1 MSTSLPDAVAGLSA
15 PRESPLRV
23 TTRDLPAAA
32 ESLAA
37 TPPPA
42 APLSTPLSA
51 SLPDEVPALVLAD
64 GPGDGRAAGTGEL
77 LDVLAPTT
85 GERLLRVEDT
95 SPDLARDTAT
105 AVAATSRTDWA
116 WLSAEDR
123 ARFCFAVSDVLA
135 GHVRALA
142 VTAALTTGRPLAAGF
157 TLDAPAAH
165 AAAFSAAGWAD
176 KLEAVGAAHRP
187 GGGVVVLLT
196 TWRTSAA
203 DALSAVVAAL
213 ATGCGVV
220 LRARP
225 AAAATARQLVRLFE
239 EAGLP
244 PGLVRSAPGADAAA
258 DAALWSHPDLVAV
271 RADGSADDLRGVGV
285 ALARRGTPL
294 LHRVDAPH
302 VDVVLTGADLEE
314 VATAL
319 VEAAIG
325 GAHERPGGSRVL
337 AERTVVDALV
347 ARAAPVVARLRTGH
361 PLDRATAVGPV
372 PTPHLA
378 RAARE
383 VLDATAGLPA
393 GLPPGGWWAPPGV
406 ATVGRHSAWPPP
418 GPVVGV
424 RSIRS
429 AADAL
434 PHLAGAG
441 SVTVWGGELGT
452 EVPAPPDPRRDALDL
467 VRACRG

>member
-1 MSTSLPDAVAGLSA
+1 MSTSLPDALAGLSA

-23 TTRDLPAAA
+23 TTLDLPAPDA
-32 ESLAA
+32 SLAA
-37 TPPPA
+37 VPAPTPA
-42 APLSTPLSA
+42 
-51 SLPDEVPALVLAD
+51 LPDEVPDLVLAD
-64 GPGDGRAAGTGEL
+64 GPAAPGAATGEL

-95 SPDLARDTAT
+95 SPDLVRDIAS
-105 AVAATSRTDWA
+105 AVATTSTTDWS

-123 ARFCFAVSDVLA
+123 ARFLFAVADVLA
-135 GHVRALA
+135 DHVRALA
-142 VTAALTTGRPLAAGF
+142 VTAALTTGRPLGAGF
-157 TLDAPAAH
+157 RQDAPAAH

-176 KLEAVGAAHRP
+176 KLTAVGAGHRP
-187 GGGVVVLLT
+187 SGGVVVVVT
-196 TWRTSAA
+196 TWRTSTA

-225 AAAATARQLVRLFE
+225 ATAATARQLVRLVE
-239 EAGLP
+239 EAGVP
-244 PGLVRSAPGADAAA
+244 AGLVRSAPGADAAA

-271 RADGSADDLRGVGV
+271 RADGSADDLRAVGV
-285 ALARRGTPL
+285 ALAHRGTPL
-294 LHRVDAPH
+294 LQRLDAPH
-302 VDVVLTGADLEE
+302 VDVVLAGANLED
-314 VATAL
+314 VAAAL
-319 VEAAIG
+319 VEASTG
-325 GAHERPGGSRVL
+325 GAHLRPGGSRVL
-337 AERTVVDALV
+337 VVRPVADALV
-347 ARAAPVVARLRTGH
+347 ARVAPVVARLRTGH

-383 VLDATAGLPA
+383 VLDSTAGLPA
-393 GLPPGGWWAPPGV
+393 GLPPGGWWAPPGL

-418 GPVVGV
+418 GPVLGV

-434 PHLAGAG
+434 PHLRDAG

-452 EVPAPPDPRRDALDL
+452 EVPAPPDARRDALDL

>member
-1 MSTSLPDAVAGLSA
+1 M
-15 PRESPLRV
+15 
-23 TTRDLPAAA
+23 TTLDLPAADD
-32 ESLAA
+32 SLAA
-37 TPPPA
+37 MPA
-42 APLSTPLSA
+42 PSPA
-51 SLPDEVPALVLAD
+51 LPDEVPALVLAD
-64 GPGDGRAAGTGEL
+64 GPGDSATPGSASTGDL

-85 GERLLRVEDT
+85 GERLLQVEDT
-95 SPDLARDTAT
+95 APDLVRDIAS
-105 AVAATSRTDWA
+105 AVAAGSRNDWA
-116 WLSAEDR
+116 WLSPQDR
-123 ARFCFAVSDVLA
+123 ARFLFAVADTLA
-135 GHVRALA
+135 DHVRALA
-142 VTAALTTGRPLAAGF
+142 VTCALTTGRPLAAGF

-187 GGGVVVLLT
+187 GGGVVVVLT
-196 TWRTSAA
+196 TWRTSTA
-203 DALSAVVAAL
+203 DALSTVVAAL

-220 LRARP
+220 LRPRP
-225 AAAATARQLVRLFE
+225 AAAATARQLVRLAE

-258 DAALWSHPDLVAV
+258 DAVLWAHDDLVAV
-271 RADGSADDLRGVGV
+271 RADGSSDDLRGVGV

-294 LHRVDAPH
+294 RQRVDAPH
-302 VDVVLTGADLEE
+302 IDVVLAGADLEA
-314 VATAL
+314 VSVAL
-319 VEAAIG
+319 VEAAVG

-337 AERTVVDALV
+337 VERSVADALV
-347 ARAAPVVARLRTGH
+347 ARTAPIVARLRTGH

-383 VLDATAGLPA
+383 VLDRTAGLPD
-393 GLPPGGWWAPPGV
+393 GLPGGGWWAPPGL

-424 RSIRS
+424 RTVRG
-429 AADAL
+429 ADEAL
-434 PHLAGAG
+434 GHLAGAG
-441 SVTVWGGELGT
+441 SVTVWGGELGA
-452 EVPAPPDPRRDALDL
+452 EVPAPPDVRRDALDL